1 MARIELKYCTI
12 RMRDGLNGT
21 ALVNQP
27 VTAPA
32 PGDTTLTVD
41 TVAVNSP
48 HAEPAPHWRHV
59 HDCRRDES
67 AVHSARHS
75 EQHVP
80 PGAYGH
86 RPHAGRRNG
95 GERASSRSR

>member
-41 TVAVNSP
+41 TVAVNSLTP
-48 HAEPAPHWRHV
+48 DRLPIGATFTIAGETNPPSIPPDILNNTFLPV
-59 HDCRRDES
+59 HTVTGRT
-67 AVHSARHS
+67 
-75 EQHVP
+75 Q
-80 PGAYGH
+80 G
-86 RPHAGRRNG
+86 AGRGRM
-95 GERASSRSR
+95 RSSPSH